1 MKKTKEVS
9 LDSKILSI
17 LESNELKVEDVL
29 LEKAFNL
36 IKIDKSKKYVQKFNP
51 IYYKSGFLS
60 IQKDHDFE
68 FIYIKDKK
76 IIDNTIVFKMSDG
89 NLINI
94 SLFEQLYNEHPS
106 PENFKHTPIFSD
118 TIESVNSD
126 SKHIDPSN
134 FFTVNPF
141 DDIVD
146 DILKTDT
153 EVMIDGKIQK
163 EDKVKILESYRIEIV
178 VSDDLPNLEFNKII
192 NYKLRDGFDQY
203 NIKFEKINE
212 ISKNPIFIV
221 ELTNSKADELF
232 IKNTS
237 KYSGIILKNDFIS
250 SRELFIMDNDEE
262 IFKIPNRNKII
273 LLNNAI

>member
-9 LDSKILSI
+9 LDSTILSI

-60 IQKDHDFE
+60 IQKDNDFE

-106 PENFKHTPIFSD
+106 PENFKHKPIFSD
-118 TIESVNSD
+118 NVESVNSD
-126 SKHIDPSN
+126 SNHIDPSN

-146 DILKTDT
+146 GILKTDT
-153 EVMIDGKIQK
+153 KGIKDYKIK
-163 EDKVKILESYRIEIV
+163 NKLKIFKSYRIEVV
-178 VSDDLPNLEFNKII
+178 VSDDLPSFKFNKDV

-250 SRELFIMDNDEE
+250 SRELFIIDNGEE